1 MIHADCIKLI
11 QIAQTHEA
19 DRPCTQWYPVMPRGL
34 EWSDFSGG
42 WLAGRRWSCGPQH
55 ATQPRSAVQRPQV
68 LALSKPFWLERNC
81 QSESLNGIHIISVH
95 NSSYT
100 QTTNHKC
107 RLGSCVACAR
117 GFLSLMPGQ
126 LLWTQTEGSCTS
138 VYLWSPKTPKSPKV
152 DPKWLTHCIVWFCMI
167 QYDVPDVVMSIWAQ
181 VSRFFGRKWAFSRT
195 LYLHIHY
202 YIMYCKFMSKLYAC
216 HVLHSTFVYCIIY
229 NYIIHYL
236 HTWPCVKNRFKK
248 FWTSGW

>member
-1 MIHADCIKLI
+1 MI
-11 QIAQTHEA
+11 
-19 DRPCTQWYPVMPRGL
+19 PRGL

-68 LALSKPFWLERNC
+68 LALSKPFWLERNY

-95 NSSYT
+95 INSYT
-100 QTTNHKC
+100 QMTNHKC

-117 GFLSLMPGQ
+117 GFLSLVPGQ

-138 VYLWSPKTPKSPKV
+138 VYLWPPKPPKSPKV
-152 DPKWLTHCIVWFCMI
+152 DPKWLTHCIVWFSMMFLMWSC
-167 QYDVPDVVMSIWAQ
+167 QS
-181 VSRFFGRKWAFSRT
+181 GRKWAASLGASEPSPEHYIRT
-195 LYLHIHY
+195 LCILHIYY
-202 YIMYCKFMSKLYAC
+202 YIIYCKFMSKLYVC

-229 NYIIHYL
+229 NYIIHYF
-236 HTWPCVKNRFKK
+236 TWPCVKNRFNK